1 MKKLF
6 SLLLLASIPAA
17 YADLNHSIMSTVK
30 LESLSSASSSK
41 KLGSSYS
48 ISGSGVATV
57 DSDGNST
64 IGGLNGT
71 VTNGVPALTTVTASQ
86 STSGDSFSFS
96 QSYLEGDSTPTS
108 AVTVG
113 EVPNFSDITSSAAAS
128 VGTAAIGLDNHN
140 ITLTPGTGTGIT
152 LTGQFVTDLTID

>member
-1 MKKLF
+1 MKKI
-6 SLLLLASIPAA
+6 LLLLLVAGIPAA

-30 LESLSSASSSK
+30 LEALSAATSSDK
-41 KLGSSYS
+41 VGSSYS
-48 ISGSGVATV
+48 ISGNGVATV
-57 DSDGNST
+57 DANDNAT
-64 IGGLNGT
+64 IGGFGT
-71 VTNGVPALTTVTASQ
+71 VSDGVPALTVVTASQ

-96 QSYLEGDSTPTS
+96 QSYLEGDATPAS
-108 AVTVG
+108 AATVG

-128 VGTAAIGLDNHN
+128 VGTAAIGLDNHS